1 MWKLRILKLNTTKNN
16 EVWQQVLKITNYK
29 WIKKTFIPE
38 YHRKQ
43 PSLEKLFILLQ
54 TDDVHTINVFIDYI
68 SISLNG

>member
-1 MWKLRILKLNTTKNN
+1 MKCGNRFLKSQTISELR
-16 EVWQQVLKITNYK
+16 
-29 WIKKTFIPE
+29 KTFIPE

-43 PSLEKLFILLQ
+43 PSLEKLFMLLQ